1 MDVLVNANIAYLL
14 LMFGSISLLMALL
27 TPGTHFIEGAAF
39 FLLFLAGYEVFR
51 LGMNWW
57 ALLILVLS
65 LVPFIYSIRKSGR
78 GWALALS
85 ILGIIA
91 GSLYFFPGDGFVPAV
106 HPVLAIIM
114 SILSGGFLWFVT
126 RKIMQ
131 TIRSRPL
138 QDMDRLVG
146 QIGQARTEVS
156 ESGSIQ
162 LASELWS
169 ARSSQPIPAGSHV
182 RVIAREGF
190 TLIVEP
196 QNPSK

>member
-1 MDVLVNANIAYLL
+1 MDVLINANIAYLL
-14 LMFGSISLLMALL
+14 LLFGSIALLMALL
-27 TPGTHFIEGAAF
+27 TPGTHFIEAAAF
-39 FLLFLAGYEVFR
+39 LLLFLAGYEVYR

-65 LVPFIYSIRKSGR
+65 LVPFFYSIRKVGR

-85 ILGIIA
+85 IVGIIV
-91 GSLYFFPGDGFVPAV
+91 GSLYFFPGEGFIPAV

-114 SILSGGFLWFVT
+114 SVLSGVFIWFVT

-131 TIRSRPL
+131 IVRTRPM

-156 ESGSIQ
+156 DSGSIQ

-169 ARSSQPIPAGSHV
+169 ARSSHPIPAGSHV
-182 RVIAREGF
+182 RVVAREGF

-196 QNPSK
+196 QTPSE

>member
-51 LGMNWW
+51 LGLNWW

-65 LVPFIYSIRKSGR
+65 LVPFIYSIRKPGR
-78 GWALALS
+78 GWALGLS
-85 ILGIIA
+85 ILMIIA
-91 GSLYFFPGDGFVPAV
+91 GSLYFFPGDGFIPAV
-106 HPVLAIIM
+106 NPVLAIIM
-114 SILSGGFLWFVT
+114 SVLSGGFLWFVT

-131 TIRSRPL
+131 TIRARPL

-146 QIGQARTEVS
+146 QIGQTRTEVS